1 MNEALLFVEIAV
13 VFGMILLF
21 KRFLGASGL
30 FAWIGIAAIIAN
42 VELVKGVNIF
52 GLSATLGNVMFA
64 SVFLATDIL
73 SECYGEKEAKKGV
86 YVGLFSVIAFIVC
99 TQIALLFVPN
109 ELDFAHEPMKEL
121 FSITPRVCA
130 SSVLMFFLANIADV
144 FLYNK
149 LKVAFGGKKM
159 WLRNNLSTIVCNCLD
174 NFGLMFLAFYGV
186 YPVKELL
193 IISLT
198 SCFIEIIIALFD
210 TPFLY
215 LAKGKQEYTEAIY
228 NK

>member
-1 MNEALLFVEIAV
+1 
-13 VFGMILLF
+13 
-21 KRFLGASGL
+21 
-30 FAWIGIAAIIAN
+30 
-42 VELVKGVNIF
+42 
-52 GLSATLGNVMFA
+52 
-64 SVFLATDIL
+64 
-73 SECYGEKEAKKGV
+73 
-86 YVGLFSVIAFIVC
+86 
-99 TQIALLFVPN
+99 
-109 ELDFAHEPMKEL
+109 
-121 FSITPRVCA
+121 
-130 SSVLMFFLANIADV
+130 MFFLANIADV

-198 SCFIEIIIALFD
+198 SCVIEIIIALFD